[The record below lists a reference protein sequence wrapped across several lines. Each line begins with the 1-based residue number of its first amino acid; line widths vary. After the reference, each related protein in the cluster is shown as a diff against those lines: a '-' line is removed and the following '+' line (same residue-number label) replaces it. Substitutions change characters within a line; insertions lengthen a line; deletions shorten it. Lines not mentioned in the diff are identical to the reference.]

1 MNKLDLLENSRYN
14 LLVSMASICDQC
26 LKNGY
31 HYEPDERDLQR
42 IEELDNEILKRRNG
56 GMNHE

>member
-1 MNKLDLLENSRYN
+1 MTLEQLENSRYN

-31 HYEPDERDLQR
+31 HYVPDERDLQR
-42 IEELDNEILKRRNG
+42 IEELDNEILKLRNG
-56 GMNHE
+56 GMS

>member
-1 MNKLDLLENSRYN
+1 
-14 LLVSMASICDQC
+14 MASICDQC

-56 GMNHE
+56 GMS